1 MPAARSTKKTAAKK
15 PAARKPATA
24 GGADGRGDA
33 AAVRAYFA
41 QQPAHKRALLE
52 KLRGLVLKGVPDAT
66 PSTQRGVAA
75 YQRNG
80 RNACA
85 RAALKDHVATN
96 LLASPHV
103 LRHLPTTLDRGAPR

>member
-41 QQPAHKRALLE
+41 QQPADKRALLE

-66 PSTQRGVAA
+66 ASTSSRRPT
-75 YQRNG
+75 YSSIRK
-80 RNACA
+80 RRS
-85 RAALKDHVATN
+85 RAAAPAVAC
-96 LLASPHV
+96 
-103 LRHLPTTLDRGAPR
+103 